1 MVCRPNAVA
10 GANSP
15 DPSRERTR
23 NLSGIAVVGTGVVGS
38 RTVRSLTLAGRRTGA
53 HDRRVE
59 VQRSVVR
66 EIGADPLDD
75 PESID
80 PEQYRVV
87 VLAHPGD
94 QAGIAERLLRRGC
107 DVVST
112 ADDLDE
118 TRALLELD
126 AIARRAGTTLVVGA
140 TASPGLSGLIAADLA
155 GRLDETDEIHVAFH
169 GTAGPACA
177 RQHHGALGGTALG
190 WHDGEWLERPGGS
203 GRELLWF
210 PEPIG
215 AKDCYRAELADP
227 LLLHR
232 AFPGAERISAR
243 FSATRRDRLT
253 ARLPMLAPPH
263 REGALGGVRVEVRG
277 GRNGERVTLVAG
289 VAERTGTIASVVA
302 AGVAE
307 HVLDHRPTESGTVV
321 LGEGRLDDSD
331 VLDRVIE
338 RSVRVYEYVGS
349 GK

>member
-1 MVCRPNAVA
+1 MV
-10 GANSP
+10 GA
-15 DPSRERTR
+15 
-23 NLSGIAVVGTGVVGS
+23 GVVGS
-38 RTVRSLTLAGRRTGA
+38 RTVRSLALAGRRTGI
-53 HDRRVE
+53 HDRRGE

-66 EIGADPLDD
+66 EIGAEPLDD
-75 PESID
+75 PGSID

-87 VLAHPGD
+87 VLAHPGA
-94 QAGIAERLLRRGC
+94 QADLADRLLRRGC
-107 DVVST
+107 HVVSV
-112 ADDLDE
+112 ADDLAE

-126 AIARRAGTTLVVGA
+126 ATARLAGVTLVVGA
-140 TASPGLSGLIAADLA
+140 GASPGLSGLIAADLVA
-155 GRLDETDEIHVAFH
+155 RLDEADEIHVAFH

-177 RQHHGALGGTALG
+177 RQHHGALGGGALG
-190 WHDGEWLERPGGS
+190 WHDGEWIERPGGS

-232 AFPGAERISAR
+232 AFPRAERISAR

-253 ARLPMLAPPH
+253 ARLPMLSPPH
-263 REGALGGVRVEVRG
+263 REGSLGGLRVEVRG

-302 AGVAE
+302 ASVAE
-307 HVLDHRPTESGTVV
+307 HLLDHHPVTSGTVV
-321 LGEGRLDDSD
+321 LGEGRLGDPDI
-331 VLDRVIE
+331 LDRVID
-338 RSVRVYEYVGS
+338 RSLRVYEYVGS